1 MGNKRREAVKRLSRL
16 KIINGPLACVVQP
29 KLNTYFISHCP
40 YSGCLPYLK
49 SRLKLYV

>member
-16 KIINGPLACVVQP
+16 QIMNGPLASVVQP

-40 YSGCLPYLK
+40 SLLK
-49 SRLKLYV
+49 VNVKVILVYV